1 MLFVQRVRLHM
12 ATLYGYECL
21 LLVVVLVAY
30 IIFKIS
36 LQSSPSIK
44 VTCNMADIISPVI
57 NIPYALPNLP

>member
-1 MLFVQRVRLHM
+1 MLFVLHM

-21 LLVVVLVAY
+21 LLVVVVAY

-44 VTCNMADIISPVI
+44 VRCYMADIISPVI
-57 NIPYALPNLP
+57 NIPCALPNLP